1 MTGWLDDPLGIV
13 QATRFTHTDKWY
25 MYKPDSLLEDDKHKF
40 LWDPMGIVQATK
52 FTNSDKWYLYKPDY
66 LLEDDKHKFLRDF
79 KIKTDHS
86 VVQIRSLSD

>member
-25 MYKPDSLLEDDKHKF
+25 MYKPDYLLEDDKHKF
-40 LWDPMGIVQATK
+40 LWD
-52 FTNSDKWYLYKPDY
+52 
-66 LLEDDKHKFLRDF
+66 F

-86 VVQIRSLSD
+86 VVQLRSLSD